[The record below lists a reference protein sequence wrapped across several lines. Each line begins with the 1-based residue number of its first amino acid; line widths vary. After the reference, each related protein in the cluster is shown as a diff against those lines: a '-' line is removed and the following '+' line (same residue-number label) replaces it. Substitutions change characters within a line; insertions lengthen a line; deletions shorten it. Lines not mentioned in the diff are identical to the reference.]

1 MYEKYFAK
9 PGDRE
14 FPQDLPGV
22 ASGARRPILY
32 LDKENI
38 PETSF
43 TFECSWLMAPF
54 EEASLMANENDA
66 MLFMNGDDNRL
77 TLRTRGEGKDVRVTI
92 SNNGEDIA
100 PKDLP
105 FIFERFYKADKA
117 HTSGQG
123 TGLGLSICQRIV
135 KQHGSVITCA
145 SGNGQTSFT
154 FTLPAAEA
162 PKALPPTEE

>member
-66 MLFMNGDDNRL
+66 MLFMNGDDKDDPENLFAEIEL
-77 TLRTRGEGKDVRVTI
+77 TMDNDVLNLT
-92 SNNGEDIA
+92 E
-100 PKDLP
+100 
-105 FIFERFYKADKA
+105 
-117 HTSGQG
+117 
-123 TGLGLSICQRIV
+123 
-135 KQHGSVITCA
+135 TCA
-145 SGNGQTSFT
+145 VYIPAGCAHKISVKRVDHPVMFYYCEFG
-154 FTLPAAEA
+154 PAATRKPA
-162 PKALPPTEE
+162 Q